1 MIRKSVDLLMQNQ
14 AEYAELS
21 AGSVEDTNLFAYC
34 GNDPVNR
41 VDGSGEIWHIVAG
54 AVVGAVISGVC
65 SGFEGGS
72 SSEIAIAVVSGA
84 ISGGLSAT
92 GIGIMGQ
99 AVGNA
104 IISAGSEI
112 VSQCTSSRSIRK
124 VNWARVAYA
133 GTVGAVSGSLGGKGS
148 GTKNISQLGRK
159 SLTKTYKSVK
169 HGAKTSTYRA
179 VTSGGKRFVK
189 SMKTYWR
196 YTRRYYADKYN
207 RRSLTKDFASTY
219 IFDKISS
226 SNWIFRLR

>member
-124 VNWARVAYA
+124 VNWARVAYV
-133 GTVGAVSGSLGGKGS
+133 GTVGAFSGALGGKGS

-179 VTSGGKRFVK
+179 VTAGGKRFVK

-196 YTRRYYADKYN
+196 YTKRTYKNLYN
-207 RRSLTKDFASTY
+207 PKTIIEDTISEY
-219 IFDKISS
+219 ITNKVSS
-226 SNWIFRLR
+226 INWTSRLR